1 MERVQNITSMVRVKV
16 DELKKELIIVNR
28 DNEPSEFI
36 TIDKNNIKEET
47 YNEQLKGYE
56 EMEEVFNIPCT
67 YIEL

>member
-36 TIDKNNIKEET
+36 IIDYAE
-47 YNEQLKGYE
+47 KGSVEKLNSFAEFENLYK
-56 EMEEVFNIPCT
+56 IPCE
-67 YIEL
+67 YIEIGR